1 MPLYRVRWEIDLDA
15 DTAEEAAHEAYK
27 IQKDGSSEATVF
39 DVVLYD
45 GIEACFFSFAS
56 EPQEWTCIDPVD
68 DFFKE

>member
-1 MPLYRVRWEIDLDA
+1 VRWEIDLDA

-45 GIEACFFSFAS
+45 GSGP